1 MAKQK
6 FNLNPIVADIEK
18 VKALKAKTVKKP
30 STSVKPLKF
39 DPNPNDSPLKEEIVR
54 QINARNLTYSD
65 IYEYCTKIKN
75 GDIAEGQRLGYNL
88 ITGLKKRNTMLDTTF
103 SMLCDFLQLDVVLV
117 RRDFDSDSDDD
128 DDEEI

>member
-6 FNLNPIVADIEK
+6 FDLNPIVADIEK

-39 DPNPNDSPLKEEIVR
+39 EVSPNDSPIKEEIIR
-54 QINARNLTYSD
+54 QINMRNLTYSD
-65 IYEYCTKIKN
+65 IYNYCTKLKG

-88 ITGLKKRNTMLDTTF
+88 ITGLKKRPTMLDTTV
-103 SMLCDFLQLDVVLV
+103 SVLCDFLDLDIILSP
-117 RRDFDSDSDDD
+117 RHPIEDTDD
-128 DDEEI
+128 DDE